1 MPRWLRIGLISLGVV
16 VGLPF
21 LGFLAFWAW
30 ISWDTYPSNIVA
42 FKPTT
47 FAERTE
53 LPFFYSIGNTLMY
66 SNSIDPQA
74 RPILEGQITRVLI
87 APDAKHAAAVVSNQL
102 FVVSG
107 DGSLNRKVTA
117 VSSIYREPKPLG
129 EQFVRDDGFQWS
141 SDSRSLYYIRDE
153 YYASKGSQLFSQKG
167 ELWLFDVATS
177 QSRKIISPFRAQKY
191 FLGVGGI
198 YFSEPDE
205 KGNLVP
211 KYFDENKAQV
221 SIVTTDGKAGA
232 DRESVFYSFSLHDY
246 ERGVLRDKQVRLER
260 KEDATQRL
268 LLNGKEILS
277 VTRGKGIKGPYHCQ
291 NGLLRDVFLPGD
303 GYFLTNV
310 HCGNYGGQLLIEA
323 STGAYKVLPKE
334 TRVYPLM
341 NTRTFPKYRI
351 TSSGIEV

>member
-1 MPRWLRIGLISLGVV
+1 MPRWLLICLISLGIV

-21 LGFLAFWAW
+21 VGFLAFWAW
-30 ISWDTYPSNIVA
+30 ISWDTYPSNIVG

-47 FAERTE
+47 YAERTE
-53 LPFFYSIGNTLMY
+53 SPFFYSIGSTLMY

-74 RPILEGQITRVLI
+74 RPIVEGQITRVLI
-87 APDAKHAAAVVSNQL
+87 APDAKHAAVVVGSQL
-102 FVVSG
+102 IVVSG
-107 DGSLNRKVTA
+107 DGSLNRKVAA
-117 VSSIYREPKPLG
+117 VSSIYREPKPVG

-141 SDSRSLYYIRDE
+141 SDSKLLYYIRDE

-167 ELWLFDVATS
+167 ELWVFNIATS
-177 QSRKIISPFRAQKY
+177 QPKQVISPFRAHKY
-191 FLGVGGI
+191 FLGVGDI

-211 KYFDENKAQV
+211 KHFDGNKTQV
-221 SIVTTDGKAGA
+221 LGVASDGKASA
-232 DRESVFYSFSLHDY
+232 DPESLFYTFTLHDY
-246 ERGVLRDKQVRLER
+246 ERGMLRDKQVRLER
-260 KEDATQRL
+260 KEDGTQRL
-268 LLNGKEILS
+268 LLNGRETLS

-291 NGLLRDVFLPGD
+291 NGLLRSAFLPGD
-303 GYFLTNV
+303 RYFLTNV
-310 HCGNYGGQLLIEA
+310 HCGNYEGQLLIDA
-323 STGAYKVLPKE
+323 STGIYKVLPKD